1 MAMHLSM
8 TGQMRMEQKMKLAP
22 RMIQS
27 MEVLQLPLLALQE
40 KIEAELN
47 SNPVLEMKEEQ
58 PERMEVAE
66 TEPVE
71 ISNEQELV
79 VHEGTDNAEDFQ
91 RLDSLGDDFGDYING
106 SGSIS
111 ESTYQVPTTFQ
122 RSGTGDPDKKMEAL
136 QNTAALG
143 ISLNDSLKDQWRLV
157 SVEEE
162 VKAAG
167 ELIID
172 YLDDKGYLTI
182 RLEQLHNKDK
192 HDFGMEHLEYALELV
207 QKLEPTGV
215 GARDLRECM
224 LIQMRQFPEDMS
236 FEIKLVTDCWD
247 DLLVNHLPQIA
258 KKMNCSLDQVNRA
271 IERMSKLDTSPGLIV
286 GRDENHPIS
295 TDVIVESDEHG
306 GYIVQL
312 ADTHLP
318 NLRVNNF
325 YQKMSRNRGIDDQ
338 TRQFLQKNIRSA
350 QWFMDAIEQRKN
362 TLLRVSEA
370 IVRHQKEFFD
380 KGKLHLRPLPM
391 ATIADEV
398 GVHIATI
405 SRAVSGKYVQCP
417 QGILP
422 LRSFFSGGME
432 DQNGTERSWDAVKAK
447 LQEIVDNED
456 KSKPLSD
463 DALRKALTDS
473 GMGNIARRT
482 VAKYR
487 KILNIPTARF
497 RKRY

>member
-1 MAMHLSM
+1 MAMKLSM

-47 SNPVLEMKEEQ
+47 SNPVLELAEEPRDEAASTEVETPDI
-58 PERMEVAE
+58 PEER
-66 TEPVE
+66 
-71 ISNEQELV
+71 ELIV
-79 VHEGTDNAEDFQ
+79 GDDTDHVEDFQ
-91 RLDSLGDDFGDYING
+91 RLESLGDDFGEYING
-106 SGSIS
+106 SDSFN
-111 ESTYQVPTTFQ
+111 YQTHHQ
-122 RSGTGDPDKKMEAL
+122 HASGDPDKKMEAL
-136 QNTAALG
+136 QNTAANG
-143 ISLNDSLKDQWRLV
+143 QSLNDSLKDQWRLV
-157 SVEEE
+157 DADEK

-167 ELIID
+167 DLIID
-172 YLDDKGYLTI
+172 YLDEKGYLTI

-192 HDFGMEHLEYALELV
+192 HDFGIEHLQHALELV
-207 QKLEPTGV
+207 QKLEPAGV
-215 GARDLRECM
+215 GARSVQECF
-224 LIQMRQFPEDMS
+224 LIQMRQYPEDMS
-236 FEIKLVTDCWD
+236 FEMRLVRDCWNE
-247 DLLVNHLPQIA
+247 LLENHLPRIA
-258 KKMNCSLDQVNRA
+258 RKMSCSLDQVNHA
-271 IERMSKLDTSPGLIV
+271 IERLSKLDTSPGLVI
-286 GRDENHPIS
+286 GRNENHPV
-295 TDVIVESDEHG
+295 TADVIVESDDHD
-306 GYIVQL
+306 GYIVRL
-312 ADTHLP
+312 ADTQQL

-325 YQKMSRNRGIDDQ
+325 YEKMARDRAVDDQ

-350 QWFMDAIEQRKN
+350 QWFMDAIQQRKQ
-362 TLLRVSEA
+362 TLLRVARS
-370 IVRHQKEFFD
+370 IVRHQKDFFA

-391 ATIADEV
+391 ATVADEV
-398 GVHIATI
+398 GVHLATV

-432 DQNGTERSWDAVKAK
+432 DESGQEHSWDAIKAR

-456 KSKPLSD
+456 KSNPLSD
-463 DALRKALTDS
+463 DALRDKLTES
-473 GMGNIARRT
+473 GIGEIARRT